1 MAENAIAEEV
11 CREFQEVSGDRGT
24 LESHWQE
31 VTELILPSYSGL
43 FYSNGQYQTPGEKRT
58 QKQYDSNG
66 AIALSRYAA
75 VVDSLSTPRNQR
87 WHGIVAGRPEL
98 MKDRSV
104 RLWTEELTNRLF
116 KYRYAPKANF
126 AGQNQQAYTS
136 KGAFGTGCLF
146 TDELADEPGIRYR
159 AIHLGEIYFFENHQ
173 GIIDKAIRRFPMTAR
188 QAVQKWGE
196 DKVPSIIKT
205 EYGKN
210 SKRQFWFLHCV
221 KPRAERDSERRDYK
235 GMAFASYYVEQETKT
250 LMSEGGYR
258 TFPYSIS
265 RYTQAPGEVYGRS
278 PAMEVLPAIKTLNEE
293 KKTMLK
299 QGQRVVDP
307 VLLAHDDGV
316 VDTFSLKSGA
326 INPGG
331 VNADGRALVHV
342 LPTGNLAAGDKMM
355 EMEVRVI
362 NDAFLVTLF
371 QILTE
376 TPEMTATEVME
387 RVREKGMLLS
397 PTMGRQQSEYLGPL
411 IERELDVLARQ
422 GMLTPMPGALIEAG
436 GEYTVQYDSPLSR
449 AQRAEEA
456 AGLMRTIETALN
468 VVAQS
473 QNPEPLDWFDW
484 DTIMPEIGEI
494 QAVPARWMRSLDQI
508 KIIRQA
514 RAKQQQVATAIE
526 AGPAVAGM
534 MKQVA

>member
-1 MAENAIAEEV
+1 VADNAIAEEV

-24 LESHWQE
+24 WESHWQE
-31 VTELILPSYSGL
+31 VAELALPSYSGM
-43 FYSNGQYQTPGEKRT
+43 FSTNGQYQTPGEKRT
-58 QKQYDSNG
+58 TKQYDSTA
-66 AIALSRYAA
+66 AIALSRFAA
-75 VVDSLSTPRNQR
+75 VMESMLTPRNQK
-87 WHGIVAGRPEL
+87 WHRLMPGNTEL
-98 MKDRSV
+98 NRNREV
-104 RLWTEELTNRLF
+104 RLWMEETTARLF
-116 KYRYAPKANF
+116 KHRYAPKANF
-126 AGQNQQAYTS
+126 AGQNHQNYIGL
-136 KGAFGTGCLF
+136 GAFGTGCLF

-196 DKVPSIIKT
+196 DKVPPVIKA

-210 SKRQFWFLHCV
+210 SKRLFWFLHCV
-221 KPRAERDSERRDYK
+221 KPRAERDTERRDYK

-278 PAMEVLPAIKTLNEE
+278 PAMEVLPAIKTLNQE
-293 KKTMLK
+293 KKDMLK
-299 QGQRVVDP
+299 QGQRNVDP

-316 VDTFSLKSGA
+316 VDTFSLRSGHV
-326 INPGG
+326 NPGG
-331 VNADGRALVHV
+331 VNADGKALIHA
-342 LPTGNLAAGDKMM
+342 LPVGNLAAGEKMM

-494 QAVPARWMRSLDQI
+494 QAVPARWMRSPDQI

-526 AGPAVAGM
+526 AGPAAAGM